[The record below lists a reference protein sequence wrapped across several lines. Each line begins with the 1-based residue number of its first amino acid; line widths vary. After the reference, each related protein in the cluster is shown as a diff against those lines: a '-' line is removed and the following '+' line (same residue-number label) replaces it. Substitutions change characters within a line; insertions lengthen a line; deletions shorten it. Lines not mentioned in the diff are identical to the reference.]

1 MLKDDK
7 IEKKYQFFK
16 LFQIKQIANKKMG
29 IKFDNKKIQL
39 RKRIREKQI
48 TIKKMMTIVNI
59 KIN

>member
-16 LFQIKQIANKKMG
+16 LFQIKQIANKRMG

-48 TIKKMMTIVNI
+48 TIKKNDDHS
-59 KIN
+59 

>member
-7 IEKKYQFFK
+7 IEKKSQFFK
-16 LFQIKQIANKKMG
+16 LFQIKQIANKRMT
-29 IKFDNKKIQL
+29 IKFDNKKIQS
-39 RKRIREKQI
+39 RKRIKEKQI

>member
-7 IEKKYQFFK
+7 IEKKSQFFK
-16 LFQIKQIANKKMG
+16 LFQIKKIANKRMR

-39 RKRIREKQI
+39 RKRIWEKQI
-48 TIKKMMTIVNI
+48 TIKKMMTIINI

>member
-7 IEKKYQFFK
+7 IEKKSQFFK
-16 LFQIKQIANKKMG
+16 LFQIKQIANKRMR
-29 IKFDNKKIQL
+29 IKFDNKKIQS
-39 RKRIREKQI
+39 RKRIKEKQI

>member
-7 IEKKYQFFK
+7 IEKKSQFFK
-16 LFQIKQIANKKMG
+16 LFQIKQIANKRMR
-29 IKFDNKKIQL
+29 IKFDNKKIQS

>member
-7 IEKKYQFFK
+7 IEKKSQFFK
-16 LFQIKQIANKKMG
+16 LFQIKKIANKRMR

-48 TIKKMMTIVNI
+48 TIKKMMTIINI

>member
-7 IEKKYQFFK
+7 IEKKSQFFK
-16 LFQIKQIANKKMG
+16 LFQIKKIANKRMR

>member
-1 MLKDDK
+1 LKDDK
-7 IEKKYQFFK
+7 IEKKSQFFK
-16 LFQIKQIANKKMG
+16 LFQIKQIANKRMG